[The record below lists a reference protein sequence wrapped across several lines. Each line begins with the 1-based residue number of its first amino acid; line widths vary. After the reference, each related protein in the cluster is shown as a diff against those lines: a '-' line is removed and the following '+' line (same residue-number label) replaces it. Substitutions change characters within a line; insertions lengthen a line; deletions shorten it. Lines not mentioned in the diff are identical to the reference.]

1 MLLRQLFDF
10 PDQLLFGKCLHRFVF
25 YKIRIL
31 VLISLLRICENKN
44 YPQHFSFLSQFGD
57 IGTKTTTLPKTAA
70 FAPPSGLRRF
80 LRALGPG
87 LIIAA
92 LVFGP
97 GSLTVA
103 SKLGA
108 GFGYALLWVVP
119 AAIVFMIAFTLMA
132 GKIGLATDQTLMQL
146 IREKYGP
153 WPARLIGVGVFL
165 ITAAF
170 QAGNSVGV
178 GIAFGALF
186 DTPPT
191 AWIVLFTAM
200 GAALLFFRS
209 FYTVLEKIM
218 IALVGLMLVAFF
230 STLIASRPDLG
241 ELLRGF
247 APVLPAGSELL
258 ALALAASSFS
268 IVGAFYQA
276 YLVLA
281 KGLGSGDFLS
291 SRSEAITGILLL
303 GLITLTVMGS
313 AAAVLHPKGLSIQ
326 SAGDMA
332 KVLEPLLGPAT
343 TTLFMLGLF
352 GASFSSLVG
361 NATIGGSTAAKPLAG
376 GNRLQAIPVRLTIVG
391 VMAVGAAVAVTFSA
405 LPLELIVFAQG
416 VTIFVAPLIGLA
428 LLALANDRSLLKER
442 TNNLLMNVTGGIG
455 LLLLLGLAISYAIQ
469 IYAKFAG

>member
-1 MLLRQLFDF
+1 M
-10 PDQLLFGKCLHRFVF
+10 
-25 YKIRIL
+25 
-31 VLISLLRICENKN
+31 
-44 YPQHFSFLSQFGD
+44 
-57 IGTKTTTLPKTAA
+57 PKTLT
-70 FAPPSGLRRF
+70 PPLSACRRF
-80 LRALGPG
+80 LRSLGPG

-97 GSLTVA
+97 GSLTIA

-108 GFGYALLWVVP
+108 GFGYAPLWIAP
-119 AAIVFMIAFTLMA
+119 AAILFMIAFTLMA
-132 GKIGLATDQTLMQL
+132 GKIGIATDRTLIQL
-146 IREKYGP
+146 IHDKYGP
-153 WPARLIGVGVFL
+153 WPARLIGIGVFL
-165 ITAAF
+165 ITASF

-186 DTPPT
+186 ETPPT
-191 AWIVLFTAM
+191 IWIALFTAM

-209 FYTVLEKIM
+209 FYTVLEKVM

-230 STLIASRPDLG
+230 STLIASRPDMGDLI
-241 ELLRGF
+241 RGF
-247 APVLPAGSELL
+247 VPTLPTGSGLL

-276 YLVLA
+276 YLVQA
-281 KGLGSGDFLS
+281 KGLKQGDYAS
-291 SRSEAITGILLL
+291 SRRESLTGILLL

-313 AAAVLHPKGLSIQ
+313 AAAVLHPRGLSIQ

-361 NATIGGSTAAKPLAG
+361 NATIGGSILAETFG
-376 GNRLQAIPVRLTIVG
+376 WGSQLQALPVRLTIVL
-391 VMAVGAAVAVTFSA
+391 VMIVGATVAIIFSG

-416 VTIFVAPLIGLA
+416 VTILVAPLIGAA
-428 LLALANDRSLLKER
+428 LLALANDRHLLRER
-442 TNNLLMNVTGGIG
+442 VNRWWLNGIGGIG
-455 LLLLLGLAISYAIQ
+455 ILLLLGLATAYAIQ
-469 IYAKFAG
+469 IYGRLMG